1 MVLTPAQ
8 GSTAG
13 TGANGENTTDAL
25 SPAVVW
31 HDLECG
37 AYRADLPLWR
47 ELAEDACPD
56 SDSRILDVGAGTGRV
71 TLDLAQAGHRLS
83 ALDSDGELLEA
94 LRGRAGAMPLET
106 IQADARSFELEHRD
120 YALCLIPMQTIQLLG
135 GSSGRTEFLQRA
147 HAHLRPGGLLA
158 CAIVTELEPFDSEIE
173 GHGPSAETTQI
184 GETLFTSRALSVRV
198 DDSHIR
204 IERERTILLGTR
216 AASAERPSRE
226 RNVIELDRLSVTD
239 LRREGLHV
247 GFNEACLRLIGATDE
262 HVGSSVVIL
271 RA

>member
-8 GSTAG
+8 GSPHT
-13 TGANGENTTDAL
+13 L
-25 SPAVVW
+25 SPAVIW

-47 ELAEDACPD
+47 QLAEDACPSEGD
-56 SDSRILDVGAGTGRV
+56 CPILDVGAGSGRV

-83 ALDSDGELLEA
+83 ALDSDGELLDA
-94 LRGRAGAMPLET
+94 LRGRARGIPLET
-106 IQADARSFELEHRD
+106 IQADARSFELERHD

-135 GSSGRTEFLQRA
+135 GPARRAEFLHRA

-158 CAIVTELEPFDSEIE
+158 CAIVTELEPFDSELE
-173 GHGPSAETTQI
+173 GSGPSPETVRI
-184 GETLFTSRALSVRV
+184 GEVRYTSRALSVRL
-198 DDSHIR
+198 DEHHIR
-204 IERERTILLGTR
+204 IERERTILLGPGT
-216 AASAERPSRE
+216 AGAQLPSTE

-239 LRREGLHV
+239 LRGEGLEV
-247 GFNEACLRLIGATDE
+247 GFKEAGLRLVEETKE
-262 HVGSSVVIL
+262 HVGSSVVVF